1 MKAFLVVLLTVF
13 VIDTTTGDSRF
24 RIFDY
29 SSRVRS
35 WEQARTACRRLGRG
49 WDLVKIDNRRE
60 DNIVK
65 TFLREE
71 CSNRGDGWFIGG
83 KSTNGRWRWADNSRM
98 TYTNFPRPLPPI
110 SSFGIRRGIPR
121 TTVVNYAVIFKNDFQ
136 WGYVAPRPP
145 PRMGYICEKQCPFL
159 WGPDIIGGVR
169 PVSI

>member
-1 MKAFLVVLLTVF
+1 V
-13 VIDTTTGDSRF
+13 DTSSGDSRF

-35 WEQARTACRRLGRG
+35 WEQARAACRRLGRG
-49 WDLVKIDNRRE
+49 WDLVKINNRRE

-71 CSNRGDGWFIGG
+71 CSNYGDGWFIGG

-98 TYTNFPRPLPPI
+98 IYNNFPRP
-110 SSFGIRRGIPR
+110 SSPAFGLGRPQS
-121 TTVVNYAVIFKNDFQ
+121 TVVNYAVIFKSDFL

-145 PRMGYICEKQCPFL
+145 PRMGYICEKQC
-159 WGPDIIGGVR
+159 R
-169 PVSI
+169 